1 MGAVSALFLIVFA
14 IAEVGAFLLIPR
26 LAKVDQEVWL
36 KQVLHQEP
44 SSYTTGEYVV
54 QCLFE
59 FVLFNAGVF
68 IGIALG
74 WLLCKT

>member
-1 MGAVSALFLIVFA
+1 MVIIPALFLIVFA
-14 IAEVGAFLLIPR
+14 ICEVGAFLLIPR
-26 LAKVDQEVWL
+26 LAKVDQERWL
-36 KQVLHQEP
+36 KDVLHQNP

-59 FVLFNAGVF
+59 FVLVNFGVL

-74 WLLCKT
+74 WLMCKQ